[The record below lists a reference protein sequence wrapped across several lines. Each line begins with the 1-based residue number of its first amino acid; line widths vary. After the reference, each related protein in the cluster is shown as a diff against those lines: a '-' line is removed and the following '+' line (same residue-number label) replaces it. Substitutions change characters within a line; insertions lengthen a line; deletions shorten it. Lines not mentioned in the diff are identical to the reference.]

1 MPIRLLGLMLLCAI
15 VVPGY
20 AAHAEGEIE
29 NVKKMAPTQLKLCEA
44 ALFKEHPHA
53 DMQLMAPTGTR
64 AMDGKLIIS
73 LPFVETLSMDTRFN
87 QFQCRFDG
95 EKLIDSQ

>member
-1 MPIRLLGLMLLCAI
+1 MSIKLRGLIPLFVLIMPS
-15 VVPGY
+15 V
-20 AAHAEGEIE
+20 AAYAEGEIDD
-29 NVKKMAPTQLKLCEA
+29 VKKTAPIQLKLCEA

-53 DMQLMAPTGTR
+53 EMQLMAPTGSK
-64 AMDGKLIIS
+64 ALDGKLIIS

-95 EKLIDSQ
+95 EKLIDSH